1 MDITGGILYNKGK
14 EKGIEKNFSVIRRKK
29 DIQRP
34 RKKPVIDRFKERN
47 NFHRFLRLVSFE
59 QSFSSAV
66 IKFPLMEK
74 SVHLL
79 RDFL

>member
-1 MDITGGILYNKGK
+1 MDVKKGIIYNRAK
-14 EKGIEKNFSVIRRKK
+14 EKGIEKNFSVIRRKN

-47 NFHRFLRLVSFE
+47 NFHRFFRLVSFK

-74 SVHLL
+74 SVYLP